1 MVVVIIGKTEL
12 LPDGG
17 KGLAVAAEARWTVRP
32 ASRAAWVGYI
42 PPGSIDLEEHVLGLV
57 KHNGLEVLANNDGHG
72 LCVVITSVNGRV
84 AESIRQTVVAL
95 GDGLRLVEGLEGAG
109 KVGGKVGLGGKRGE
123 CGCDTVLG
131 QDKPQWPR
139 QRGYRPEDT

>member
-17 KGLAVAAEARWTVRP
+17 KGLAVAAEARAHNEDCVTLHGW
-32 ASRAAWVGYI
+32 GYI
-42 PPGSIDLEEHVLGLV
+42 PPESIDLEEHVLGLV

-72 LCVVITSVNGRV
+72 LCVVITSVHGRV

-95 GDGLRLVEGLEGAG
+95 GDGLGLVEGLEGAG

-139 QRGYRPEDT
+139 QRGYRQEDT